1 MPKSVTSDLEDGS
14 DTTSDDDPGAT
25 SGDSAADMPEQEAV
39 VTTGALSD
47 LPLVPLIQTVAFPK
61 VSIPLQITRPGSLW
75 AIEEAGKLDGIVV
88 LVTQRRRDRG
98 KPKPSGLYR
107 VGTAARIVRKYKVP
121 DGGLSVLFQ
130 GLHRVEIAEIDERPE
145 GLMATVFEL
154 MSTKRETIEME
165 ALRRMVAN
173 QVHEFA
179 EKGNGLSPEVVA
191 VARRLTDPGWLADLV
206 GYHAP
211 MQVRRRQKILETVD
225 EYERLY
231 NASVHLS
238 EQNHILDVKGR
249 IQSKIQDG
257 IEKVQR
263 EFYLREQLKTIQREL
278 GISTGQAEDFIEL
291 REAVAASSMPD
302 GTREKALKEI
312 DRLEGTPPA
321 SPEIGVI
328 RTYVDWLLELPW
340 GDAPPEK
347 TSIRRARHTL
357 DKDHYG
363 LSKVKTRVLEY
374 LAVRGLSS
382 TLRSPILCLAGPPG
396 VGKTSLGRSIA
407 RALGRKFVRISL
419 GGVRDEA
426 EIRGHRRTYVGAL
439 PGRILQGMKQAG
451 TTNPVFVLDEVD
463 KIGRDF
469 RGDPSSALL
478 EVLDPEHNS
487 SFSDHYLEVGYDLSN
502 VMFILTANDAGAIP
516 ATLRDRLEVIRLSGY
531 TEDEKIH
538 IARGYLMPRQLR
550 EHGIKKD
557 QMVMSD
563 AAIRWVTRNHT
574 REAGVRNLERELAKI
589 CRKITRG
596 LAEGKTK
603 TVRIT
608 ESRLEKLLGK
618 PKFVPE
624 DERHGDLVGVVNG
637 LAVTQYGGEV
647 LSVEADWGEG
657 KAGFTCTGNLS
668 DVMEESA
675 KTARSYAR
683 AKAQEFGFQPNL
695 FEKSRVHLH
704 VPAGAVPKDGPSAGT
719 AMGTALMSA
728 LTGVTVRGD
737 VAMTGEITLRGKV
750 LAIGGLKEKVLAAH
764 RLGIGMVILPSANQ
778 SDLEDIPRK
787 IRKEMKFVLVDQMD
801 QVLAVALNQEELRKR
816 GMALASSTAN

>member
-1 MPKSVTSDLEDGS
+1 MPKSDTSASNES
-14 DTTSDDDPGAT
+14 QSTAGAF
-25 SGDSAADMPEQEAV
+25 EQDV
-39 VTTGALSD
+39 VATTGVISELPVV
-47 LPLVPLIQTVAFPK
+47 PLVKTVAFPK
-61 VSIPLQITRPGSLW
+61 VSIPLHVNRPGSLW
-75 AIEEAGKLDGIVV
+75 AIEEAERHDGIVV
-88 LVTQRRRDRG
+88 LVTQSRRDCQ
-98 KPKPSGLYR
+98 KPKPSGLYS
-107 VGTAARIVRKYKVP
+107 VGTTARIVRKYKVP

-130 GLHRVEIAEIDERPE
+130 GLDRVELLEVGDYE
-145 GLMATVFEL
+145 GGMVATTVEL
-154 MSTKRETIEME
+154 PSVRRESIELE

-173 QVHEFA
+173 QVHEYA
-179 EKGNGLSPEVVA
+179 DKSNGLSPEVVA
-191 VARRLTDPGWLADLV
+191 VAKRVSDPGWLADLV

-211 MQVRRRQKILETVD
+211 MRVRRRQKILEMVD
-225 EYERLY
+225 VYDRLY
-231 NASVHLS
+231 EASVHLS

-278 GISTGQAEDFIEL
+278 GISTGQGEDSTEL
-291 REAVAASSMPD
+291 REAIEASSMPEHV
-302 GTREKALKEI
+302 REKALKEV
-312 DRLEGTPPA
+312 DRLEATPPA

-340 GDAPPEK
+340 GEAPPEK
-347 TSIRRARHTL
+347 VSLRRARRIL

-382 TLRSPILCLAGPPG
+382 SLRSPILCLAGPPG

-487 SFSDHYLEVGYDLSN
+487 KFSDHYLELGYDLSN

-516 ATLRDRLEVIRLSGY
+516 PTLRDRLESIRLSGY
-531 TEDEKIH
+531 TEDEKLH
-538 IARGYLMPRQLR
+538 IARGYLLPRQLR

-557 QMVMSD
+557 QIVMGD
-563 AAIRWVTRNHT
+563 AAIRWLTRNHT
-574 REAGVRNLERELAKI
+574 REAGVRNLERELAKV
-589 CRKITRG
+589 CRKVARR

-603 TVRIT
+603 AARIT
-608 ESRLEKLLGK
+608 ESRLESLVGK
-618 PKFVPE
+618 PKFVLE
-624 DERHGDLVGVVNG
+624 DERHDDLVGVVNG
-637 LAVTQYGGEV
+637 LAVTQFGGEV
-647 LSVEADWGEG
+647 LHIEAAWTEG

-668 DVMEESA
+668 NVMEESA
-675 KTARSYAR
+675 KAARSYVR

-695 FEKSRVHLH
+695 FEKSSVHLH

-719 AMGTALMSA
+719 AMGTVLMSA
-728 LTGVTVRGD
+728 LTGVKVRGD
-737 VAMTGEITLRGKV
+737 VAMTGEITLRGRV
-750 LAIGGLKEKVLAAH
+750 LPIGGVKEKVLAAH
-764 RLGIGMVILPSANQ
+764 RLGIEKVILPSANE
-778 SDLEDIPRK
+778 SDLDEIPRRV
-787 IRKEMKFVLVDQMD
+787 RKKMSFVLVDQMD
-801 QVLAVALNQEELRKR
+801 QVLAAAFKPEDLRGR
-816 GMALASSTAN
+816 GMALAGAAAN